1 MERKKFLMDVLEDL
15 QKDVKEQLDYVQDIP
30 EDYDTDDI
38 EQVVLTMSETLYKYL
53 KFLKK
58 VWKWQL

>member
-38 EQVVLTMSETLYKYL
+38 ERVVLTMSETLYKYL

-58 VWKWQL
+58 V

>member
-15 QKDVKEQLDYVQDIP
+15 QKDVKEQLDYIQDIP

-58 VWKWQL
+58 V

>member
-38 EQVVLTMSETLYKYL
+38 EQVVLTMSEKNSRS
-53 KFLKK
+53 FI
-58 VWKWQL
+58 

>member
-1 MERKKFLMDVLEDL
+1 MDVLEDL

-58 VWKWQL
+58 V

>member
-58 VWKWQL
+58 V

>member
-1 MERKKFLMDVLEDL
+1 MDVLEDL

-38 EQVVLTMSETLYKYL
+38 ERVVLTMSETLYKYL

-58 VWKWQL
+58 V

>member
-15 QKDVKEQLDYVQDIP
+15 QEDIKDQLDYVQDIP

-38 EQVVLTMSETLYKYL
+38 ENVILTTSEILYKYL

-58 VWKWQL
+58 V

>member
-1 MERKKFLMDVLEDL
+1 MERKKFLMHVLEDL

-58 VWKWQL
+58 V

>member
-38 EQVVLTMSETLYKYL
+38 EQVVLIMSETLYKYL

-58 VWKWQL
+58 V